1 MMSRIK
7 PIKYQALILLSIIA
21 VTPIQMAW
29 AQESPIIQKARN
41 FLSQA
46 LNISATTII
55 ERPEVIYDIIGLPYK
70 ILNVDST
77 YDIWVAEDGTAVYG
91 YTKKDMFSGENLN
104 GKTNADAIS
113 EEYAFNAIGPVLNY
127 LDLSTSKS
135 DYYMSFRDM
144 GTEGD
149 EDDDL
154 WGCMWIIRKEMELN
168 GIPCRGRGF
177 SGSVSGA
184 SQTVNIFRYLPT
196 IMPENQS
203 NVVVSYTEA
212 RQNALNWLQEHP
224 YFETASPF
232 LVGDENTGVQVIAPQ
247 HQMFELNEAEQTE
260 ATKTYYCWEIYF
272 SWTEYNN
279 DFNGV
284 IWVNID
290 TGEIVGAS
298 G

>member
-1 MMSRIK
+1 M
-7 PIKYQALILLSIIA
+7 
-21 VTPIQMAW
+21 
-29 AQESPIIQKARN
+29 
-41 FLSQA
+41 
-46 LNISATTII
+46 
-55 ERPEVIYDIIGLPYK
+55 
-70 ILNVDST
+70 DST